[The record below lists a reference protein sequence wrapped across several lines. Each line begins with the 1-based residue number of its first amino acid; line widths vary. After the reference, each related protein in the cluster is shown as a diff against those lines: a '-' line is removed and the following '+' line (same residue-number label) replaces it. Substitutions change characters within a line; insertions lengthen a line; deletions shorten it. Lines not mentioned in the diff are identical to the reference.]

1 MPNPTRRN
9 SMSFS
14 VRAQGKPEPEFDLTD
29 FMVGAC
35 IATAILALLGAVAT
49 MVSILVGVL

>member
-14 VRAQGKPEPEFDLTD
+14 VNHSGKPEPEFDLTD

-35 IATAILALLGAVAT
+35 IATAILAMLGAVAT
-49 MVSILVGVL
+49 MVSILIGVL